1 MRGLPFT
8 LYSIAHGIT
17 LTLQRF
23 NFFLFMT
30 ERTFKVTDM
39 LPVQQGESE
48 RGPWRSQD
56 IIVESTEN
64 VQYPDRLLLRFSGN
78 GVEMLAGVKVGMV
91 VRAWW
96 SANVRVFKT
105 RDGRDCHVQEL
116 RCWKIEPV
124 TNVVKPNE
132 EEGTLF

>member
-1 MRGLPFT
+1 MFHYLFHCPRNRL
-8 LYSIAHGIT
+8 
-17 LTLQRF
+17 
-23 NFFLFMT
+23 NFAAIKQQCIMT
-30 ERTFKVTDM
+30 DRTFKVTDM

-78 GVEMLAGVKVGMV
+78 GVDMLAEVKVGMV

-96 SANVRVFKT
+96 SANVRQFKT
-105 RDGRDCHVQEL
+105 RNGNDCHVQEL

-124 TNVVKPNE
+124 TNEVKPNV

>member
-1 MRGLPFT
+1 MKE
-8 LYSIAHGIT
+8 
-17 LTLQRF
+17 
-23 NFFLFMT
+23 MT
-30 ERTFKVTDM
+30 DRNFKVTDM

-78 GVEMLAGVKVGMV
+78 AVDMLADVKVGMV
-91 VRAWW
+91 VKAWW
-96 SANVRVFKT
+96 SANVRQFKT
-105 RDGRDCHVQEL
+105 RDGRDCLAQEL

-124 TNVVKPNE
+124 AAEVETNEKE
-132 EEGTLF
+132 EKLF